1 MSIIAIPIGQ
11 LFYQENGTNLKK
23 KRVDQFH
30 EKKKI
35 EDGINLLSDFFLL
48 QEIAKLR
55 YQVYQESWYQFE
67 LHKHNWKVKSTGG
80 SWKSPLKLLDFSFDN
95 FGNGSKTLRKMQYVY
110 FLKLNCKESVSKM
123 YLWVSKY
130 VFGGRLL
137 ANKCMY
143 TFFCASTFSYMCA

>member
-48 QEIAKLR
+48 QEISKLR
-55 YQVYQESWYQFE
+55 YQVNQES
-67 LHKHNWKVKSTGG
+67 
-80 SWKSPLKLLDFSFDN
+80 
-95 FGNGSKTLRKMQYVY
+95 
-110 FLKLNCKESVSKM
+110 
-123 YLWVSKY
+123 
-130 VFGGRLL
+130 
-137 ANKCMY
+137 
-143 TFFCASTFSYMCA
+143 